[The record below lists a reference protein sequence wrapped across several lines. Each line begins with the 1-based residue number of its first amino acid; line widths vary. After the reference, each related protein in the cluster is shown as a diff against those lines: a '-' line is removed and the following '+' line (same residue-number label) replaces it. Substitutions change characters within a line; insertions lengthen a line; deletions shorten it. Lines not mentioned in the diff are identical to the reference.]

1 MTVDSSMRSVAILSS
16 RIAQK
21 STSFKNTERYVR
33 YNRKKIVD
41 KVLNGVKNEIVSWF
55 THCQI
60 CATSFFAEHKRRNL
74 VACPSFSLHESG
86 LQYKKLQYKKN
97 HKSN

>member
-1 MTVDSSMRSVAILSS
+1 MTVDSSMISVAILSS

-41 KVLNGVKNEIVSWF
+41 KVLNGVKNEIVS
-55 THCQI
+55 
-60 CATSFFAEHKRRNL
+60 
-74 VACPSFSLHESG
+74 
-86 LQYKKLQYKKN
+86 
-97 HKSN
+97 